1 MSADGPPDENDPE
14 SAPDAQSGDA
24 GRDEKYCHAC
34 GSVIRK
40 EAEICPSCGVRQHD
54 VSATEAGK
62 DRVTAGVLAILLG
75 WMGAHKFYL
84 GYNTMGILYL
94 CFFWTGIPAI
104 LGLAE
109 GIIYLLKTDREF
121 TETYVEHRKS
131 LF

>member
-1 MSADGPPDENDPE
+1 MSAEDPSDDPSDDPDPAD
-14 SAPDAQSGDA
+14 DA
-24 GRDEKYCHAC
+24 GEAAPHEKYCHAC
-34 GSVIRK
+34 GAVIRK
-40 EAEICPSCGVRQHD
+40 EAEICPACGVRQHD
-54 VSATEAGK
+54 VQGSGGK

-84 GYNTMGILYL
+84 GYNTMGVLYL
-94 CFFWTGIPAI
+94 CFFWTGIPAV

-121 TETYVEHRKS
+121 TETYVENRKT